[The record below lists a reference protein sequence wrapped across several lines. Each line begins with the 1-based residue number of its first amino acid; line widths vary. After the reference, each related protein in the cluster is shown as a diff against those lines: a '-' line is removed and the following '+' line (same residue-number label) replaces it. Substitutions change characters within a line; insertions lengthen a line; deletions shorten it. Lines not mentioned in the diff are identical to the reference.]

1 MERRPQHPTFG
12 REAVSCSWFSWE
24 RVTFL
29 LGYSNWYIVHVPEDG
44 PTSMHTWAILAGLR
58 GLVVMI
64 TKRMDDIKLG
74 GRHGGTLEGV
84 GERYSQLIK
93 IYA

>member
-1 MERRPQHPTFG
+1 
-12 REAVSCSWFSWE
+12 
-24 RVTFL
+24 
-29 LGYSNWYIVHVPEDG
+29 
-44 PTSMHTWAILAGLR
+44 MHTWAILAGLR

>member
-1 MERRPQHPTFG
+1 MAEKLL
-12 REAVSCSWFSWE
+12 AVLG
-24 RVTFL
+24 FL
-29 LGYSNWYIVHVPEDG
+29 GKGSLSFWVIAIGILSMSQRMA
-44 PTSMHTWAILAGLR
+44 SMHTWAILAGLR